1 LLKFQPQI
9 VIPDIVLY
17 LSYFYKGDE
26 LPIRL
31 SYFWVSL
38 TSTTVIGS
46 FLAYGLLHLRGVN
59 GWEGWR
65 YLFLIEGVLTLMV
78 GILSF
83 FYLPPSPTQT
93 KGFLRGKGWFS
104 EREEII
110 MVNRVLRDDPSK
122 GDMNNRTAIGP
133 RDLWLSLCD
142 YDNWG
147 LYLIGLL
154 SFIPMAP
161 PAGYLTLTLKNLGF
175 GTFNSNLL
183 TIPGSVLFMIN
194 VSCSELAV
202 PCFSSFLASSS
213 TNFQYFLTSFS
224 STAPTR
230 IYYWLTLANG

>member
-1 LLKFQPQI
+1 MHHKCFNRPYLLSAFLMPLS

-38 TSTTVIGS
+38 TSTTIIGS
-46 FLAYGLLHLRGVN
+46 FLAYGILHLRGVN
-59 GWEGWR
+59 DWAGWR
-65 YLFLIEGVLTLMV
+65 YLFLIEGTLTLVV
-78 GILSF
+78 GVISF

-93 KGFLRGKGWFS
+93 KGWLRGKKGWFS

-122 GDMNNRTAIGP
+122 GDMNNRTAVGP
-133 RDLWLSLCD
+133 RDLWRSLCD

-154 SFIPMAP
+154 AYVPMGP
-161 PAGYLTLTLKNLGF
+161 PTAYLTLTLQSLGF

-183 TIPGSVLFMIN
+183 TIPSSVLFILN
-194 VSCSELAV
+194 VSA
-202 PCFSSFLASSS
+202 
-213 TNFQYFLTSFS
+213 Y
-224 STAPTR
+224 
-230 IYYWLTLANG
+230 

>member
-1 LLKFQPQI
+1 
-9 VIPDIVLY
+9 VLY

-59 GWEGWR
+59 GWAGWR
-65 YLFLIEGVLTLMV
+65 YLFLIEGVLTLIV

-122 GDMNNRTAIGP
+122 GDMNNRTAVGL
-133 RDLWLSLCD
+133 RDLWRSLCD

-147 LYLIGLL
+147 LYLIGLV
-154 SFIPMAP
+154 SYIPMAP

-183 TIPGSVLFMIN
+183 TIPGSVLFMVN
-194 VSCSELAV
+194 VSCREHV
-202 PCFSSFLASSS
+202 PCFFSFLASPSIS
-213 TNFQYFLTSFS
+213 FQHFLTSFS

-230 IYYWLTLANG
+230 IYYWLTLANGSGPFHF